1 MNLIDIPEFIG
12 KYITKRETSFF
23 KQDIEQNAAIL
34 SEKIKDKTY

>member
-23 KQDIEQNAAIL
+23 EQDIEQNTSIL
-34 SEKIKDKTY
+34 SQKIKGNWA